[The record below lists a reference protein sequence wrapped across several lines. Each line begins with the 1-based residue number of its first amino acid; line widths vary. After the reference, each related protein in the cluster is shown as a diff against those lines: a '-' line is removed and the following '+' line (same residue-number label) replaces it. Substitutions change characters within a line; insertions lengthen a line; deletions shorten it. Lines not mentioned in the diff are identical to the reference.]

1 MLAGAI
7 DLELD
12 SQGRIVIPEYLKEYA
27 KLNKSVTVAGLFN
40 RLELWDEGAWN
51 KYKVGA
57 EKDQDKIAD
66 QLGKLGVY

>member
-1 MLAGAI
+1 
-7 DLELD
+7 
-12 SQGRIVIPEYLKEYA
+12 LKEYA